1 MRAEAGFETPLGLGQ
16 HGAAGESDC
25 AAVLVDAGAREV
37 AMPQQVQQVP
47 LHLGPGEQGR
57 AAPKVPTQ
65 ARQRVDVGLSGANR
79 HPAQLQRVQ
88 HALSQRCHVTR
99 LDARA
104 HARAIQGMPSIPGS
118 NHLCAP
124 EATASAV

>member
-16 HGAAGESDC
+16 HGAAGESEC

-37 AMPQQVQQVP
+37 AIPQQVQQVP
-47 LHLGPGEQGR
+47 LHLGPGKQGR
-57 AAPKVPTQ
+57 VAAKVPTQ
-65 ARQRVDVGLSGANR
+65 ARQRVDVGIVGANR
-79 HPAQLQRVQ
+79 HPALLQRVQ

-104 HARAIQGMPSIPGS
+104 HARAIQGMTSIPGG
-118 NHLCAP
+118 HRLRAP
-124 EATASAV
+124 